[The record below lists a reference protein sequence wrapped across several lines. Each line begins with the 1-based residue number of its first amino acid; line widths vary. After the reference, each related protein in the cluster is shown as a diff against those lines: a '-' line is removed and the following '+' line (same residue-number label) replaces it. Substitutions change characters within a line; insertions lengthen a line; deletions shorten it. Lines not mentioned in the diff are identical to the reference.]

1 MQYRRAILVAAWLI
15 GVARGQTLVDLR
27 TQSKSVDFS
36 GAPSTQPFQSGTVL
50 PAACL
55 VDQAFFQ
62 TNAPAGLNLYGCTAL
77 NSWTL
82 LSAGVLLGDV
92 TGTPG
97 LNTVIK
103 LQGRAVSTATPTN
116 GESLVWNSTS
126 DSWAPQ
132 TITGVQGPQGPA
144 GPTGAT
150 GAAGPQG
157 LTGPQG
163 ATGPVG
169 AIGGTG
175 PSGPQGATGSRGAT
189 GLTGAAGPAGTTGSQ
204 GATGPAGPQ
213 GPAGPTGATGATG
226 SAGMTGS
233 QGATGPSGPQGPT
246 GPVGPQ
252 GTAGTNGAISRIQNA
267 GANLPLE
274 PALNFTG
281 GGCTDD
287 PATSSTNCSGAAGIS
302 GLTIDLNGTAQGTQ
316 PALNFISGTGIVQ
329 ICVNNVAASRV
340 DCTPS
345 FNTAL
350 IPTHDTIHANESYCA
365 STNGTTGY
373 TCSMP
378 DKALPS
384 YSAGQVFLLNV
395 DTTCAGSCSL
405 NIAGLGTITIKE
417 KDGLT
422 NPTGNLVAGQAQFVW
437 YDGTIMRLMY

>member
-97 LNTVIK
+97 LNTVTK

-126 DSWAPQ
+126 DSWTPQ
-132 TITGVQGPQGPA
+132 TITGAQGPQGPA

-189 GLTGAAGPAGTTGSQ
+189 GLTGAAGPAG
-204 GATGPAGPQ
+204 PQ
-213 GPAGPTGATGATG
+213 GPAGPTGATGAAG

-233 QGATGPSGPQGPT
+233 QGATGPSGPQGP
-246 GPVGPQ
+246 
-252 GTAGTNGAISRIQNA
+252 A
-267 GANLPLE
+267 GAMGPRHSGDQWNNLSHSKCRHQPSPRTRAELHRRR
-274 PALNFTG
+274 LHRRSRHQQHQLQRCG
-281 GGCTDD
+281 GHIGTDQRPERD
-287 PATSSTNCSGAAGIS
+287 RRRHTACAEFHLRNGDRADLREQCRRIPG
-302 GLTIDLNGTAQGTQ
+302 GLH
-316 PALNFISGTGIVQ
+316 SVVQ
-329 ICVNNVAASRV
+329 HR
-340 DCTPS
+340 T
-345 FNTAL
+345 
-350 IPTHDTIHANESYCA
+350 HANPRHHPRQRKLLRVEQR
-365 STNGTTGY
+365 NHRLHVLH
-373 TCSMP
+373 
-378 DKALPS
+378 ALQ
-384 YSAGQVFLLNV
+384 G
-395 DTTCAGSCSL
+395 
-405 NIAGLGTITIKE
+405 
-417 KDGLT
+417 
-422 NPTGNLVAGQAQFVW
+422 VAVV
-437 YDGTIMRLMY
+437 

>member
-1 MQYRRAILVAAWLI
+1 MQYWRAILIAVWLI
-15 GVARGQTLVDLR
+15 GAARGQTLVDLK

-62 TNAPAGLNLYGCTAL
+62 TNAPAGLNLFGCTAV

-82 LSAGVLLGDV
+82 LSAGILLGDV

-97 LNTVIK
+97 ITTVAKI
-103 LQGRAVSTATPTN
+103 QGRAVSTATPTS
-116 GESLVWNSTS
+116 GESLVWNSTTS
-126 DSWAPQ
+126 SWTPQ
-132 TITGVQGPQGPA
+132 TITGAQGPA

-150 GAAGPQG
+150 G
-157 LTGPQG
+157 PQG
-163 ATGPVG
+163 AAG
-169 AIGGTG
+169 AN
-175 PSGPQGATGSRGAT
+175 
-189 GLTGAAGPAGTTGSQ
+189 
-204 GATGPAGPQ
+204 
-213 GPAGPTGATGATG
+213 
-226 SAGMTGS
+226 
-233 QGATGPSGPQGPT
+233 
-246 GPVGPQ
+246 
-252 GTAGTNGAISRIQNA
+252 GTNGAIAHIENA
-267 GANLPLE
+267 GTNLPVE
-274 PALNFTG
+274 PSLNFTG

-287 PATSSTNCSGAAGIS
+287 PSNSRTNCSGAAGIS
-302 GLTIDLNGTAQGTQ
+302 GLTIDLNGTAEGTQ

-329 ICVNNVAASRV
+329 SCTNNVSASRV

-365 STNGTTGY
+365 SSNGTTGY

-384 YSAGQVFLLNV
+384 YSVGQAFLLNV

-405 NIAGLGTITIKE
+405 NIDGLGAVSIKQ
-417 KDGLT
+417 KDGT
-422 NPTGNLVAGQAQFVW
+422 TDPAGALVAGQAQFVW